1 MKRVRADA
9 TGIKKIEMDGYR
21 GGGGGVFSRMF
32 SRMLRCDGVLH

>member
-21 GGGGGVFSRMF
+21 GGGGGV
-32 SRMLRCDGVLH
+32 LKDVLKDVAM